1 MVLKTIQLIQLVVF
15 RDACQETEE
24 EGSPGGGAALTC
36 FDWEMSHSCI
46 GVVDCNLTEMQ
57 VAGG

>member
-1 MVLKTIQLIQLVVF
+1 MVLKTIQLVVF

-24 EGSPGGGAALTC
+24 EGSPGGGASLPS
-36 FDWEMSHSCI
+36 FDWEMSHSCTAAI
-46 GVVDCNLTEMQ
+46 DCNLTEMQ